1 MEVGTWI
8 VISLIFI
15 FCLDLLVLLG
25 GTFIS
30 EGRLRFVWV
39 AVVNWV
45 LASIFMGIC
54 RASDLSIVVVK

>member
-1 MEVGTWI
+1 MEVGKWI

-15 FCLDLLVLLG
+15 FCIDLVVLLG
-25 GTFIS
+25 GMLG
-30 EGRLRFVWV
+30 EERKRFDWV